1 MGATGP
7 KGSSTIRRAVSGNP
21 ATTSVRRKTIRSDA
35 IATER
40 DLATQLAGVVEKVR
54 HGFDTAAVRKRPHF
68 RGGVESI
75 ADAHGRH
82 RLRELRHEAVID
94 FGMHVEACRC
104 NADLA
109 SIAELEPRQRLGRLR
124 NIGVV
129 KHDDRRMTAQFHG
142 DRFMYVPAIAASC
155 LPTGTE
161 PVKETLRTT
170 GDAMRCAEMVGGRP
184 RPH

>member
-1 MGATGP
+1 M
-7 KGSSTIRRAVSGNP
+7 
-21 ATTSVRRKTIRSDA
+21 
-35 IATER
+35 
-40 DLATQLAGVVEKVR
+40 
-54 HGFDTAAVRKRPHF
+54 RKRPHF

-142 DRFMYVPAIAASC
+142 DPLHVRSSHRRELLAH
-155 LPTGTE
+155 GTE

-170 GDAMRCAEMVGGRP
+170 GDAMRCAEMVGGSPQTTLSTPGGRP
-184 RPH
+184 AS